1 MHEKRS
7 RRELAMT
14 TKESVLQA
22 IRELPDDAS
31 LEEILDAV
39 LLRIKVERGRREIQ
53 EGKGIP
59 HAQVRERLARS
70 CMGTTGSS
78 MR

>member
-1 MHEKRS
+1 
-7 RRELAMT
+7 MT

-39 LLRIKVERGRREIQ
+39 LVRLKVERGRRQIH
-53 EGKGIP
+53 EGRGIA
-59 HAQVRERLARS
+59 HEEVRERLAKWLS
-70 CMGTTGSS
+70 
-78 MR
+78 